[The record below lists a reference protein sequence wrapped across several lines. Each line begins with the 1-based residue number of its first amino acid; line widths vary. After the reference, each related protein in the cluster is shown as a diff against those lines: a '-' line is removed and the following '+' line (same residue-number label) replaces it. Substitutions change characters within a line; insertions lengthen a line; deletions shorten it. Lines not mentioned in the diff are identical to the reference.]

1 MTDDFE
7 LYDSRVEIA
16 CAEFRGK
23 HIGVYVRDLGT
34 DFNNEPVVSITRY
47 GPCLTD
53 IASGRNLHRDA
64 MQEEIIKGTVYVIG
78 RVEKTITEL
87 KRHQERLNRELE
99 RLRLEDH
106 E

>member
-16 CAEFRGK
+16 CAEFRDK
-23 HIGVYVRDLGT
+23 HIGVYVRDLGM
-34 DFNNEPVVSITRY
+34 DFKDEPVVSITRY

-78 RVEKTITEL
+78 RIEEAITEL
-87 KRHQERLNRELE
+87 EGHRDRLSVELE
-99 RLRLEDH
+99 RLKS
-106 E
+106 